1 MSAKNNMN
9 DDENDENR
17 RPAAAAQPP
26 PPPFIQL
33 DFKTAGGRH
42 ITVKEETIEIAKTR
56 VTIENAPEND
66 QHDPTKTTS
75 ALAKHDLNSTR
86 GLISNPPGANMMFSD
101 FQTGSGKRL
110 SVSKEKLTILAEKFT
125 EPQPPATT
133 TTTAPAEIFSGF
145 QTATGRKLT
154 VSKESLEAEAQK
166 LAKLGE
172 SIAIELAPP
181 PVVKQQPVEVTKSE
195 VRKPQ
200 VGAVGGLRDAKPFKK
215 PQFVTKKTVEKSE
228 STTSVLDQTT
238 LVPLNDLFDDMPV
251 QKPPPLL
258 PSPASFPSMLKP
270 NPKREQSGSSESSSS
285 SSSTLKSPIKFSNFH
300 FFSSASFM
308 PEKVAYLKI
317 ASVQIVES
325 IGDECVLVR
334 PQAEIVSQDVRYFN

>member
-1 MSAKNNMN
+1 MN

-17 RPAAAAQPP
+17 RPQ
-26 PPPFIQL
+26 PPFIQL
-33 DFKTAGGRH
+33 DFKTAGGRN

-56 VTIENAPEND
+56 VTTIETPPEND

-75 ALAKHDLNSTR
+75 AFTKHDLNSTR
-86 GLISNPPGANMMFSD
+86 GLISNPSGANMMFSD

-110 SVSKEKLTILAEKFT
+110 SVSKEKLTILAEKFA
-125 EPQPPATT
+125 EPQPTASTT
-133 TTTAPAEIFSGF
+133 TITTTAPPAEIFSGF

-181 PVVKQQPVEVTKSE
+181 PPVVKQPVE

-200 VGAVGGLRDAKPFKK
+200 VGGAVGSLRDAKPFKK
-215 PQFVTKKTVEKSE
+215 PQFVMKKTVEKSE

-251 QKPPPLL
+251 QKPPPL
-258 PSPASFPSMLKP
+258 PSPASFPPMLKP
-270 NPKREQSGSSESSSS
+270 IPKREQSGSSESSSS
-285 SSSTLKSPIKFSNFH
+285 SSSSSALKSPIKFSNFH

-325 IGDECVLVR
+325 VGGECVMVR
-334 PQAEIVSQDVRYFN
+334 PQTEIVSQDVRYFKYFY